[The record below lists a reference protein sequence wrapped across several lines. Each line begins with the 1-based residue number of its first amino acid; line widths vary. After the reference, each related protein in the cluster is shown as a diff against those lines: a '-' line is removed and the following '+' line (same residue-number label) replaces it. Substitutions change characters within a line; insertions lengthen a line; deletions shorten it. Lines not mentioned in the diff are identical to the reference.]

1 MQTSTKESGTLAE
14 ESRAFE
20 AYLSSHLPQAP
31 SFHPH
36 YEEAIAEMLL
46 AGGKR
51 FRPAL
56 LLAVVRA
63 NNSLLL
69 DSAYAAAYAIELLHT
84 YSLIHDDLPAMDDAD
99 LRRGKQTLHVKYDE
113 VTAILVG
120 DALNTYAFEVLAT
133 SAFSNEVRVKL
144 IRELAANGGL
154 NGMVLGQAID
164 CYFENKALTLD
175 QIKILHINKTAKLI
189 AASLKMGAIISGQK
203 ELEESLYDFG
213 IKLGLLFQVQDD
225 ILDVTQSS
233 EEAGKTTQNDGDKNS
248 FVTLLGLEGAMKEA
262 DTLAEELNGQLKV
275 FDKNLYQELS
285 PILSEYLVRHK

>member
-1 MQTSTKESGTLAE
+1 LQD
-14 ESRAFE
+14 FE
-20 AYLSSHLPQAP
+20 AYLTSHLPQVQ

-56 LLAVVRA
+56 LLAVVKA
-63 NNSLLL
+63 HNSLLL

-99 LRRGKQTLHVKYDE
+99 LRRGKQTLHIKYDE

-120 DALNTYAFEVLAT
+120 DALNTYAFEVLST
-133 SAFSNEVRVKL
+133 SAFSDEVRVKL
-144 IRELAANGGL
+144 IRSLSSNGGL
-154 NGMVLGQAID
+154 SGMVLGQAID
-164 CYFENKALTLD
+164 CHFENQNLKLE

-189 AASLKMGAIISGQK
+189 AASLEMGAIISGQSALAK
-203 ELEESLYDFG
+203 DLYDFG

-248 FVTLLGLEGAMKEA
+248 FVTLLGLDGAMKEA
-262 DTLAEELNGQLKV
+262 NDLAEGLNEQLKS
-275 FDKNLYQELS
+275 FESKLYQELS
-285 PILSEYLVRHK
+285 PILSRYLVRHK